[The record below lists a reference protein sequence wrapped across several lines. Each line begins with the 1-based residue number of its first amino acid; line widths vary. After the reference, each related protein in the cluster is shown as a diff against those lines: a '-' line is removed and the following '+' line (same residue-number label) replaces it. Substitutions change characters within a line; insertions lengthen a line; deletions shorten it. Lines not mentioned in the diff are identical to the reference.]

1 MMRSLIDSGFIAAQ
15 HLAPQHALSRLAG
28 RVADSR
34 NPAVSQRLINGFI
47 RRYGVDMSEAAEP
60 DPTAY
65 ASFNDFF
72 TRALHEGARPLAG
85 DDRTLVC
92 PADGALS
99 QSGTINRGRLFQ
111 AKGQSFSAAELTAQ
125 PESELA
131 AFEQGRFATI
141 YLSPKD
147 YHRVHMPVA
156 GTLEQTT
163 SIPGRLFSVNPVTT
177 RNVPRLFARNERLVA
192 WFRTEFGPVAVVMVG
207 AMIVAGIETVW
218 GGRVPPGGRAVRHTM
233 HDGPDLERGAEMG
246 RFHLGSTVILM
257 LPRGAFEPAVELRS
271 EQPLRL
277 GEALFQAR

>member
-1 MMRSLIDSGFIAAQ
+1 MIRSLIDSGFITAQ

-34 NPAVSQRLINGFI
+34 NPALSQRLINGFI

-60 DPTAY
+60 DPAAY
-65 ASFNDFF
+65 ARFNDFF
-72 TRALHEGARPLAG
+72 TRALHDGTRPMDG

-99 QSGTINRGRLFQ
+99 QSATINRGRLFQ

-147 YHRVHMPVA
+147 YHRVHMPLA
-156 GTLEQTT
+156 GTLEQTAT
-163 SIPGRLFSVNPVTT
+163 IPGRLFSVNPVTT

-192 WFRTEFGPVAVVMVG
+192 WFRTEFGPMAVVMVG

-218 GGRVPPGGRAVRHTM
+218 GGRVPPGGRDVRHDM
-233 HDGPDLERGAEMG
+233 HDGPHLARGAEMG
-246 RFHLGSTVILM
+246 RFHLGSTVILL
-257 LPRGAFEPAVELRS
+257 LPRGAFDPAGELMP
-271 EQPLRL
+271 EQPVRL
-277 GEALFQAR
+277 GEALFRAR

>member
-1 MMRSLIDSGFIAAQ
+1 MRRSLIDSGFITAQ
-15 HLAPQHALSRLAG
+15 HLTPQHALSRLAG

-34 NPAVSQRLINGFI
+34 HPALSQRLINGFI

-72 TRALHEGARPLAG
+72 TRALHDDARPIEG

-99 QSGTINRGRLFQ
+99 QSGTVHRGRLFQ

-131 AFEQGRFATI
+131 KFEQGRFATI

-147 YHRVHMPVA
+147 YHRVHMPLA

-163 SIPGRLFSVNPVTT
+163 TIPGRLFSVNPVTT
-177 RNVPRLFARNERLVA
+177 RNVGRLFARNERLVA
-192 WFRTEFGPVAVVMVG
+192 WFRTEFGPMAVVMVG
-207 AMIVAGIETVW
+207 ALIVAGIETVW
-218 GGRVPPGGRAVRHTM
+218 GGRVPPGGRDVRHNA
-233 HDGPDLERGAEMG
+233 HNGPFIERGGELG
-246 RFHLGSTVILM
+246 RFYLGSTVILL
-257 LPRGAFEPAVELRS
+257 LPRGATEPVGELMPD
-271 EQPLRL
+271 QPLRM
-277 GEALFQAR
+277 GEALFQAQ

>member
-1 MMRSLIDSGFIAAQ
+1 MIRSLIDGGFVTAQ
-15 HLAPQHALSRLAG
+15 HLAPQHSLSRLAG

-34 NPAVSQRLINGFI
+34 HPGLSQRLINGFI
-47 RRYGVDMSEAAEP
+47 RRYGVDMSEAADP
-60 DPTAY
+60 DPKAY
-65 ASFNDFF
+65 ASFNEFF
-72 TRALHEGARPLAG
+72 TRPLHDGARPLEG
-85 DDRTLVC
+85 DERTLAC

-99 QSGTINRGRLFQ
+99 QSGTISRGRLFQ

-163 SIPGRLFSVNPVTT
+163 AIPGRLFSVNPVTT
-177 RNVPRLFARNERLVA
+177 RNVPRLFARNERLVC
-192 WFRTEFGPVAVVMVG
+192 WFRTEFGPMAVIMVG

-218 GGRVPPGGRAVRHTM
+218 GGRVPAGGRDIRHET
-233 HDGPDLERGAEMG
+233 HDGPHLVRGGEMG
-246 RFHLGSTVILM
+246 RFYLGSTVILM
-257 LPRGAFEPAVELRS
+257 LPRGAFEPAGELAP
-271 EQPLRL
+271 EQPVRL
-277 GEALFQAR
+277 GEALFRAC